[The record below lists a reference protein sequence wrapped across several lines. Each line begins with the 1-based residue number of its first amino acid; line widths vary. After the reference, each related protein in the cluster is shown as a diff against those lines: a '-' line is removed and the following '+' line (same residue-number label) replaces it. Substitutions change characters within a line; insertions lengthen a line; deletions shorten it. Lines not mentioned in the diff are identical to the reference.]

1 MKKLFVVA
9 TLSIAVAAVIKRV
22 TELEKRVFYL
32 DDEINTLVRINSKNT
47 DVFIDPKKIS
57 ERLSGYDSDFNF

>member
-22 TELEKRVFYL
+22 TELEKRIGFCEQGVS
-32 DDEINTLVRINSKNT
+32 TLMRIT
-47 DVFIDPKKIS
+47 QI
-57 ERLSGYDSDFNF
+57 